1 MTYEIKDPFAIASV
15 YLWVGFVCAISFMES
30 WLKFKAPGVDLPI
43 GLGIGR
49 LVFSTLNKVE
59 WFFAIVIAFSFFIS
73 KNNLTTFSFL
83 LKKGDVTKSSNF
95 LNSSFENVRMIS
107 RSELFSIILN
117 LKCQRSDVKRQ
128 TSDVNGQTSEVRRQR
143 LLPTYC

>member
-73 KNNLTTFSFL
+73 KNNLFTIQNLAFFLPLLALILQTFWFL
-83 LKKGDVTKSSNF
+83 PILDQRAQLLIRGESLQPSNIHFYYIVLEILKVGS
-95 LNSSFENVRMIS
+95 LII
-107 RSELFSIILN
+107 FSIKLF
-117 LKCQRSDVKRQ
+117 RDH
-128 TSDVNGQTSEVRRQR
+128 
-143 LLPTYC
+143 

>member
-1 MTYEIKDPFAIASV
+1 MTYEIKDPFALATV

-59 WFFAIVIAFSFFIS
+59 WGFVIAIFFSFFIIS
-73 KNNLTTFSFL
+73 KNSLFSVQNLALYLPVVVLILQSVWFL
-83 LKKGDVTKSSNF
+83 PVLDHRAQMYIQG
-95 LNSSFENVRMIS
+95 ENVPLSNTHFYYVVIEILKVGS
-107 RSELFSIILN
+107 LLIFSIKLFKN
-117 LKCQRSDVKRQ
+117 
-128 TSDVNGQTSEVRRQR
+128 
-143 LLPTYC
+143 

>member
-43 GLGIGR
+43 GLGIDR

-59 WFFAIVIAFSFFIS
+59 WFFAIVIVFSFFSS
-73 KNNLTTFSFL
+73 KNNLLTIQNIAFFLPVLALILQTFWFL
-83 LKKGDVTKSSNF
+83 PILDQRAQMHIHGEIVPPSNTHFYYIIMEILKVGS
-95 LNSSFENVRMIS
+95 LII
-107 RSELFSIILN
+107 FSIKLFKN
-117 LKCQRSDVKRQ
+117 
-128 TSDVNGQTSEVRRQR
+128 
-143 LLPTYC
+143 